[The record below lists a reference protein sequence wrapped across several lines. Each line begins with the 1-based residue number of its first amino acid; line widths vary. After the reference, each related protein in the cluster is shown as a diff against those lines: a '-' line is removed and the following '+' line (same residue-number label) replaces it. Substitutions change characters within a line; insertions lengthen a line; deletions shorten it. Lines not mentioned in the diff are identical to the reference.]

1 MYSYNVEKINLN
13 KESQINEVKSFLS
26 EFQLELDDNVD
37 YTVVIRIE
45 GEIKATCSKAK
56 SVFKC
61 FAVSKELQGEGIS
74 NKLITALNDRL
85 FEEGMYH
92 SFIFTKPENISI
104 FEGLNYKLVYQVEKA
119 ALLENGLYDINKY
132 LNKIKKKHNLQ
143 ENKNRAALVM
153 NCNPFTLGHRYLIE
167 EASKNAEEVIVFIVE
182 ENKSLFPFDIRY
194 ELVKEGVKDLENV
207 KVIPGGE
214 YIISQATF
222 PSYFLRKKDDILSA
236 YTEMDAGIFAEHFC
250 KEFNIYKRF
259 VGEEPYCQV
268 TNQYNE
274 SLKKKLNEYK
284 IELCIIE
291 RKAHNDT
298 AISASEVRNL
308 IKEDNLKKV
317 KEIVPEVTWTFLNSL
332 KGKEIVE
339 KIKISDSPH

>member
-1 MYSYNVEKINLN
+1 MYDYNVEKINLK
-13 KESQINEVKSFLS
+13 KESQINEVKSFLNKF
-26 EFQLELDDNVD
+26 ELELDDNVD
-37 YTVVIRIE
+37 YTIVIRVD
-45 GEIKATCSKAK
+45 GKIKATCSKAK

-85 FEEGMYH
+85 FEEEMYH
-92 SFIFTKPENISI
+92 SFIFTKPENISV

-119 ALLENGLYDINKY
+119 ALLENGMYDINKY
-132 LNKIKKKHNLQ
+132 LNKIKKKYNLQ
-143 ENKNRAALVM
+143 KDRYRAALVM

-167 EASKNAEEVIVFIVE
+167 EASKNAEEVIIFIVE
-182 ENKSLFPFDIRY
+182 ENKSLFPFNVRY
-194 ELVKEGVKDLENV
+194 ELVKEGVKDLKNV
-207 KVIPGGE
+207 KVIAGGE

-236 YTEMDAGIFAEHFC
+236 YTEMDAGIFAEYFC
-250 KEFNIYKRF
+250 KKFNICKRF

-268 TNQYNE
+268 TKQYNK
-274 SLKKKLNEYK
+274 SLKKKLNEYN
-284 IELCIIE
+284 IELCIIK
-291 RKAHNDT
+291 RKAHNDI

-308 IKEDNLKKV
+308 IKGDSFEKV
-317 KEIVPEVTWTFLNSL
+317 KEIVPEITWTFLNSV

-339 KIKISDSPH
+339 RIKVSNSPH